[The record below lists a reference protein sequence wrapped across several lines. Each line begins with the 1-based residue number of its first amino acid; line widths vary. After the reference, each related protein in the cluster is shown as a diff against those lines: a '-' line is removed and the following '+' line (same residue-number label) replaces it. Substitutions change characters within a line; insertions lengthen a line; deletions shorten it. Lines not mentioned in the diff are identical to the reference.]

1 LPLSLR
7 HIGIRADDFNLVPE
21 FLNQRPGERRGG
33 YKGSKPRSKC
43 HPRDRCFEP
52 AVFPRPMDALEAHR
66 VRPYTGSMHVHAH
79 GAGGPTRVL
88 KISLAVTLGYIVL
101 LVVAGMRAHSL
112 ALLSEAGHNLSDFL
126 ALLLSLVAVYF
137 QTRPA
142 NSTKTYGY
150 HRAGVLAA
158 LVNATSLVAVSFFI
172 FYEAFRRLQHP
183 EHVQA
188 TVMMWVAAAGVV
200 MNGVI
205 ALLLYRSSRGFG
217 GDVNIRSALLHE
229 VGDTLSTAAVIAG
242 GWAILV
248 TRNYW
253 IDSALSFG
261 IAVLILW
268 SGFGIVRETL
278 NILLEGTPRGM
289 KLEKIESAIRSVGG
303 VNDVHDLHVWSIGSE
318 THALSCHISIAD
330 IPPSVSE
337 RILRDV
343 KDRLLHDFRIDH
355 TTIQFEH
362 AICEVAHGC
371 VIPVSESEEHH
382 HHHSH

>member
-1 LPLSLR
+1 LQS
-7 HIGIRADDFNLVPE
+7 
-21 FLNQRPGERRGG
+21 
-33 YKGSKPRSKC
+33 
-43 HPRDRCFEP
+43 
-52 AVFPRPMDALEAHR
+52 
-66 VRPYTGSMHVHAH
+66 
-79 GAGGPTRVL
+79 
-88 KISLAVTLGYIVL
+88 
-101 LVVAGMRAHSL
+101 
-112 ALLSEAGHNLSDFL
+112 
-126 ALLLSLVAVYF
+126 
-137 QTRPA
+137 RPA
-142 NSTKTYGY
+142 SSTKTYGY

-158 LVNATSLVAVSFFI
+158 LVNAVSLVAVSFFI

-188 TVMMWVAAAGVV
+188 SVMMWVAAAGVV

-205 ALLLYRSSRGFG
+205 AVLLYRTG

-248 TRNYW
+248 TGDYW

-261 IAVLILW
+261 IGALILW

-278 NILLEGTPRGM
+278 NILLEGTPRGI
-289 KLEKIESAIRSVGG
+289 KLERVETAIRAIEG

-343 KDRLLHDFRIDH
+343 KDCLHRSFRIDH

-362 AICEVAHGC
+362 VICEVAHGC
-371 VIPVSESEEHH
+371 VIPVGESEEHH
-382 HHHSH
+382 HSD

>member
-1 LPLSLR
+1 
-7 HIGIRADDFNLVPE
+7 
-21 FLNQRPGERRGG
+21 
-33 YKGSKPRSKC
+33 
-43 HPRDRCFEP
+43 
-52 AVFPRPMDALEAHR
+52 
-66 VRPYTGSMHVHAH
+66 MHVHAH
-79 GAGGPTRVL
+79 GHGSPTRVL
-88 KISLAVTLGYIVL
+88 KISLGVTLAYIVL
-101 LVVAGMRAHSL
+101 LVVAGVRAHSL

-137 QTRPA
+137 QSRPA
-142 NSTKTYGY
+142 SSTKTYGY

-158 LVNATSLVAVSFFI
+158 LVNATSLVGVSFFI
-172 FYEAFRRLQHP
+172 FYEAFKRLQHP

-188 TVMMWVAAAGVV
+188 SVMMWVAAAGVL
-200 MNGVI
+200 MNGAI
-205 ALLLYRSSRGFG
+205 ALLLYRSG

-242 GWAILV
+242 GWAILL
-248 TRNYW
+248 TGNYW
-253 IDSALSFG
+253 IDSVLSVAIG
-261 IAVLILW
+261 VLILW

-289 KLEKIESAIRSVGG
+289 KLEKIELAIRAIEG

-343 KDRLLHDFRIDH
+343 KERLLRDFRIDH

-362 AICEVAHGC
+362 AVCEVAHGC
-371 VIPVSESEEHH
+371 VIPVVESEEHH

>member
-1 LPLSLR
+1 
-7 HIGIRADDFNLVPE
+7 
-21 FLNQRPGERRGG
+21 
-33 YKGSKPRSKC
+33 
-43 HPRDRCFEP
+43 
-52 AVFPRPMDALEAHR
+52 
-66 VRPYTGSMHVHAH
+66 MHVHAH

-88 KISLAVTLGYIVL
+88 KISLAVTAAYIVL
-101 LVVAGMRAHSL
+101 LVVAGIRAHSL
-112 ALLSEAGHNLSDFL
+112 ALLSEAGHNLSDFM

-137 QTRPA
+137 QSRPA

-158 LVNATSLVAVSFFI
+158 LVNASSLVAVSFFI
-172 FYEAFRRLQHP
+172 FYEAFKRLQHP
-183 EHVQA
+183 EQVHA
-188 TVMMWVAAAGVV
+188 GLMMWVAAAGVV
-200 MNGVI
+200 MNGAI
-205 ALLLYRSSRGFG
+205 ALLLYRSG

-248 TRNYW
+248 TGNYW

-261 IAVLILW
+261 IGALILW
-268 SGFGIVRETL
+268 SGFGIVRESL

-289 KLEKIESAIRSVGG
+289 KLEKIASVIRAVEG

-343 KDRLLHDFRIDH
+343 KECLHHDFRIDH

-362 AICEVAHGC
+362 VVCEVAHGC
-371 VIPVSESEEHH
+371 VIPVAESEEHH
-382 HHHSH
+382 HHSH

>member
-1 LPLSLR
+1 
-7 HIGIRADDFNLVPE
+7 
-21 FLNQRPGERRGG
+21 
-33 YKGSKPRSKC
+33 
-43 HPRDRCFEP
+43 
-52 AVFPRPMDALEAHR
+52 
-66 VRPYTGSMHVHAH
+66 MHVHAH
-79 GAGGPTRVL
+79 GGGGPTRVL
-88 KISLAVTLGYIVL
+88 KISLAVTLAYIVL
-101 LVVAGMRAHSL
+101 LVVAGVRAHSL

-126 ALLLSLVAVYF
+126 ALALSLVAVYF
-137 QTRPA
+137 QSRPA
-142 NSTKTYGY
+142 SSTKTYGY

-188 TVMMWVAAAGVV
+188 GLMMWVAGAGVV
-200 MNGVI
+200 MNGAI
-205 ALLLYRSSRGFG
+205 AFLLYRSG

-242 GWAILV
+242 GWAIMV
-248 TRNYW
+248 TGNYW
-253 IDSALSFG
+253 IDSVLSVG
-261 IAVLILW
+261 IGVLILW

-289 KLEKIESAIRSVGG
+289 QLEKIEAAIRSVEG

-343 KDRLLHDFRIDH
+343 KERLLRSFRIDH

-371 VIPVSESEEHH
+371 LIPVAESAEEHH
-382 HHHSH
+382 HHH

>member
-1 LPLSLR
+1 
-7 HIGIRADDFNLVPE
+7 
-21 FLNQRPGERRGG
+21 
-33 YKGSKPRSKC
+33 
-43 HPRDRCFEP
+43 
-52 AVFPRPMDALEAHR
+52 M
-66 VRPYTGSMHVHAH
+66 
-79 GAGGPTRVL
+79 
-88 KISLAVTLGYIVL
+88 
-101 LVVAGMRAHSL
+101 LVVAGIRAHSL

-137 QTRPA
+137 QSRPA
-142 NSTKTYGY
+142 SSTKTYGY

-158 LVNATSLVAVSFFI
+158 LVNATSLVAVAGFI

-183 EHVQA
+183 QPVRA
-188 TVMMWVAAAGVV
+188 SLMMWVAAAGVV
-200 MNGVI
+200 MNGAI
-205 ALLLYRSSRGFG
+205 ALLLYRSTRRSGRSSGPGSG

-242 GWAILV
+242 GWAILA
-248 TRNYW
+248 TGNYW
-253 IDSALSFG
+253 IDSVLSVG
-261 IAVLILW
+261 IGVLILW

-289 KLEKIESAIRSVGG
+289 KLEKIESAIRAIGG

-337 RILRDV
+337 GILREV
-343 KDRLLHDFRIDH
+343 KDCLLHDFRIDH

-362 AICEVAHGC
+362 VVCEVAHGC
-371 VIPVSESEEHH
+371 VIPVAESEEHH
-382 HHHSH
+382 HHSH

>member
-1 LPLSLR
+1 
-7 HIGIRADDFNLVPE
+7 
-21 FLNQRPGERRGG
+21 
-33 YKGSKPRSKC
+33 
-43 HPRDRCFEP
+43 
-52 AVFPRPMDALEAHR
+52 M
-66 VRPYTGSMHVHAH
+66 HAH
-79 GAGGPTRVL
+79 SHGAGPTRVL
-88 KISLAVTLGYIVL
+88 KISLGVTLVYIVL
-101 LVVAGMRAHSL
+101 LVVAGVRAHSL

-126 ALLLSLVAVYF
+126 ALALSLVAVYF
-137 QTRPA
+137 QSRPA
-142 NSTKTYGY
+142 NPSKTYGY
-150 HRAGVLAA
+150 QRAGVLAA
-158 LVNATSLVAVSFFI
+158 LVNASSLVVVSFLI

-188 TVMMWVAAAGVV
+188 TLMMWVAAAGVA

-205 ALLLYRSSRGFG
+205 ALLLYRSG

-242 GWAILV
+242 GWAILA
-248 TRNYW
+248 TGNYW
-253 IDSALSFG
+253 IDSALSVG
-261 IAVLILW
+261 IGVLILW
-268 SGFGIVRETL
+268 SSFGIVRETL

-289 KLEKIESAIRSVGG
+289 KLERIESAIREIAG

-318 THALSCHISIAD
+318 THALSCHISIED

-343 KDRLLHDFRIDH
+343 KECLHHDFRIVH

-362 AICEVAHGC
+362 AECEVAHGC
-371 VIPVSESEEHH
+371 VMPVAESEAHH

>member
-1 LPLSLR
+1 
-7 HIGIRADDFNLVPE
+7 V
-21 FLNQRPGERRGG
+21 
-33 YKGSKPRSKC
+33 
-43 HPRDRCFEP
+43 
-52 AVFPRPMDALEAHR
+52 
-66 VRPYTGSMHVHAH
+66 HVH
-79 GAGGPTRVL
+79 GAGSPTRVL
-88 KISLAVTLGYIVL
+88 KISLGVTLAYIVL
-101 LVVAGMRAHSL
+101 LVVAGIRAHSL

-137 QTRPA
+137 QGRPA
-142 NSTKTYGY
+142 SSTKTYGY

-158 LVNATSLVAVSFFI
+158 LVNATSLVAVAFFI
-172 FYEAFRRLQHP
+172 FYEAFLRLQHP

-188 TVMMWVAAAGVV
+188 GVMMWVAGAGVL

-205 ALLLYRSSRGFG
+205 ALLLYRSTGHSGG

-248 TRNYW
+248 TGNYW
-253 IDSALSFG
+253 IDSVLSVAIG
-261 IAVLILW
+261 VLILW

-289 KLEKIESAIRSVGG
+289 KLERIESMIREVEG

-343 KDRLLHDFRIDH
+343 KERLLHNFRIDH

-362 AICEVAHGC
+362 AVCEVAHGC
-371 VIPVSESEEHH
+371 VIPVVESEEEQH